1 MIHPEFID
9 HTQRHDAL
17 NLAHD
22 GRCELLLP
30 LGIGA
35 LHERQNLLFRL
46 LPRERGQ
53 LLVGEKPCAR
63 GEEDGLEMRH
73 HLEEMLL
80 VGQLRLLTEGAGDIR
95 VHIEPH
101 HGLDVLLQIL
111 AVEHLA
117 ALLVDDLTLDIHHVV
132 VFQHVLS
139 GLEVAALNGLLRVF
153 DRAGENFGVDGRIL
167 VDAERLHHVHNAL
180 GAEQAHDIVLHGQI
194 KPRLAGVALTAG
206 TAAQLVV
213 DAARLVPLGAD
224 DEKPPCLPDK
234 LCLLVCLDLEALI
247 RFGIGRTGSQNFGI
261 LRLGEGIGLG
271 DQFVGQALLAQLV
284 LCHVFGVAAQHDVGA
299 AAGHVR
305 RNGHGAQMARLRDDL
320 GFFFMVLGVQ
330 DVVRDAL
337 ALEHLRKK
345 LGFFNGDRADQNRL
359 ALGVAFLDLGD
370 DGTVFA
376 CLGLINNIGVVDTD
390 DRFIRRDLD
399 NVEIVNAGEFLLLG
413 QRRAGHAG
421 ELVVQTEEILERDGG
436 ERLVFACDLDALFC
450 LNGLMQ
456 TLVVAAAV
464 HQTARELIN
473 DDDLPVL
480 HDVVNVP
487 FHETARTHGLIDV
500 VRERGVFHVAQ
511 ILHAEELLSLG
522 NALLGEGD
530 GVVLFDHDVIAVVLI
545 LKLLVVGG
553 GKDLLFEPRDEIVR
567 HLVELGRLLALAGD
581 DQRRSCLIDQN
592 GVDLVDDGKGMSA
605 LDHFLFINR
614 HIVAQVVEAQLVVG
628 AVGDVR
634 GIGGAPLGRGEVVD
648 NQTHRKPQEAVD
660 LAHPL

>member
-22 GRCELLLP
+22 GRRELLLP

-80 VGQLRLLTEGAGDIR
+80 VSQLRLLTEGAGDIR

-117 ALLVDDLTLDIHHVV
+117 ALLVNDLTLDIHHVV

-139 GLEVAALNGLLRVF
+139 GLEVAALNGLLRVL

-194 KPRLAGVALTAG
+194 KPRLAGVALAAG
-206 TAAQLVV
+206 TAAKLIV
-213 DAARLVPLGAD
+213 DPARFMTLGAD
-224 DEKPPCLPDK
+224 DEKASCLPHK
-234 LCLLVCLDLEALI
+234 FCLFVCLDLEALI

-271 DQFVGQALLAQLV
+271 DQFVGQALLAQFV

-299 AAGHVR
+299 AARHVR

-330 DVVRDAL
+330 DVVRDTL
-337 ALEHLRKK
+337 ALEHLRQKFR
-345 LGFFNGDRADQNRL
+345 FFNGDRADQNRL
-359 ALGVAFLDLGD
+359 ALGMAFLDLRD

-413 QRRAGHAG
+413 QRCAGHAG
-421 ELVVQTEEILERDGG
+421 KLVVQTEEVLECDGG
-436 ERLVFACDLDALFC
+436 ERLVFACNLDAL
-450 LNGLMQ
+450 LGLDGLMQ
-456 TLVVAAAV
+456 TLVITAAV
-464 HQTARELIN
+464 HESAGEFID
-473 DDDLPVL
+473 DDDLAVL
-480 HDVVNVP
+480 DNVVDITL
-487 FHETARTHGLIDV
+487 HEAPCLHGLIDV
-500 VRERGVFHVAQ
+500 VRERGVFWVGQ
-511 ILHAEELLSLG
+511 IFYIEELLGLF
-522 NALLGEGD
+522 NALLRERHGAVFFID
-530 GVVLFDHDVIAVVLI
+530 NVIAVILI
-545 LKLLVVGG
+545 LQFLVVRRGE
-553 GKDLLFEPRDEIVR
+553 DLLFQAGDEIIR
-567 HLVELGRLLALAGD
+567 HFIQLGRFLAFAGNDERCARFVNEDGVNLINDGERVTALHHLLF
-581 DQRRSCLIDQN
+581 
-592 GVDLVDDGKGMSA
+592 V
-605 LDHFLFINR
+605 NR
-614 HIVAQVVEAQLVVG
+614 HIVAQIIEAQLVIC
-628 AVGDVR
+628 AVGDIG
-634 GIGGAPLGRGEVVD
+634 GIGCAALFCSQIVD
-648 NQTHRKPQEAVD
+648 NEAD
-660 LAHPL
+660 GKS

>member
-17 NLAHD
+17 NFTHD
-22 GRCELLLP
+22 GRRELLLP

-80 VGQLRLLTEGAGDIR
+80 VGQLWLLTEGAGNVGI
-95 VHIEPH
+95 HIEPH

-111 AVEHLA
+111 AVEHLT
-117 ALLVDDLTLDIHHVV
+117 ALLVDDLTLDVHHVV

-139 GLEVAALNGLLRVF
+139 GLEVAALNGLLRVL
-153 DRAGENFGVDGRIL
+153 DRAGEDPGVDGRIL

-180 GAEQAHDIVLHGQI
+180 GAEQTHDIVLHGQI

-206 TAAQLVV
+206 TAAKLVV

-247 RFGIGRTGSQNFGI
+247 RFGIGRTCGQNFGI

-271 DQFVGQALLAQLV
+271 DQFVGQALLAQFV

-299 AAGHVR
+299 AARHVR

-359 ALGVAFLDLGD
+359 ALGVAFLDLRD

-376 CLGLINNIGVVDTD
+376 RLGLVDDVGVVNAD
-390 DRFIRRDLD
+390 DGFVRRDLD
-399 NVEIVNAGEFLLLG
+399 DVEIVDAGEFLLLG

-436 ERLVFACDLDALFC
+436 ERLVFACDLDAL
-450 LNGLMQ
+450 LGLDGLMQ
-456 TLVVAAAV
+456 ALVIAAAV
-464 HQTARELIN
+464 HEAAREFVD
-473 DDDLPVL
+473 DDDLAVL
-480 HDVVNVP
+480 DDVVDVAL
-487 FHETARTHGLIDV
+487 HEAPCLHGLIDV
-500 VRERGVFHVAQ
+500 VRERGVFGVGQ
-511 ILHAEELLSLG
+511 IFYIEELLGLF
-522 NALLGEGD
+522 NALLRERHGAVFFID
-530 GVVLFDHDVIAVVLI
+530 NVIAVILI
-545 LKLLVVGG
+545 LQLLAVRRGE
-553 GKDLLFEPRDEIVR
+553 DLLFQAGDEIIR
-567 HLVELGRLLALAGD
+567 HFIQLGRFLALAGND
-581 DQRRSCLIDQN
+581 ERCARFVNED
-592 GVDLVDDGKGMSA
+592 GVDLVDDGERVA
-605 LDHFLFINR
+605 TLHHLLFVNR
-614 HIVAQVVEAQLVVG
+614 HIVAQVIEAQLVIR
-628 AVGDVR
+628 AVGDIG
-634 GIGGAPLGRGEVVD
+634 GIGCAALLRGQIVD
-648 NQTHRKPQEAVD
+648 NEAD
-660 LAHPL
+660 GKS